1 MISIKRILIG
11 ILILSISVLI
21 SCSNANESKEEV
33 LDLFDVFK
41 GKDLATDY
49 LINIRNGDINGATE
63 ICDKELVDS
72 TINLSEGVSN
82 ITGFQLDKTVAS
94 SEFAYY
100 IFNVIRDSNIEP
112 KSDLEQYTIK
122 VNRNGDNYIIG
133 EIKSKSQ
140 RELYIK
146 NNAIR
151 IIGDKGGKSSLVIS
165 LNNIPK
171 DTYLSK
177 NKMMLY
183 KEKVPNNNFGKV
195 VLGFTGKK
203 VAISTID
210 DKNSYICIAYIDDT
224 LMNGGTDVVDLNS
237 DSQSSQIGGEIQD
250 AFEKPVASKVISVDL
265 INNSEIDDF
274 IFSKEDDNLAVNFR
288 DQNGLSRLNIYKA
301 EDGKAVD
308 TKFNEIFKPEIYNIK
323 AQYFDDDKVIFD
335 VFKSDSTTD
344 ETTGK
349 YSLDLK
355 SNEMIKL

>member
-1 MISIKRILIG
+1 M
-11 ILILSISVLI
+11 
-21 SCSNANESKEEV
+21 
-33 LDLFDVFK
+33 
-41 GKDLATDY
+41 
-49 LINIRNGDINGATE
+49 
-63 ICDKELVDS
+63 
-72 TINLSEGVSN
+72 
-82 ITGFQLDKTVAS
+82 
-94 SEFAYY
+94 
-100 IFNVIRDSNIEP
+100 
-112 KSDLEQYTIK
+112 
-122 VNRNGDNYIIG
+122 
-133 EIKSKSQ
+133 
-140 RELYIK
+140 
-146 NNAIR
+146 
-151 IIGDKGGKSSLVIS
+151 
-165 LNNIPK
+165 
-171 DTYLSK
+171 
-177 NKMMLY
+177 
-183 KEKVPNNNFGKV
+183 PNNNFGKV

>member
-1 MISIKRILIG
+1 MKNIKVILST
-11 ILILSISVLI
+11 ILILIINLFVG
-21 SCSNANESKEEV
+21 CSNINEKKEEK

-41 GKDLATDY
+41 GKDLAINY
-49 LINIRNGDINGATE
+49 LINIRNGDISSAVNNCESE
-63 ICDKELVDS
+63 ILES
-72 TINLSEGVSN
+72 NINLSEGVSN
-82 ITGFQLDKTVAS
+82 ITGFQLNRAIANS
-94 SEFAYY
+94 QFAYY

-112 KSDLEQYTIK
+112 KSDLEEYIIK
-122 VNRNGDNYIIG
+122 VNRNDDNYIISD
-133 EIKSKSQ
+133 IKSKSQ

-151 IIGDKGGKSSLVIS
+151 IIGEKGGKSSLVIS

-171 DTYLSK
+171 DTYLRE
-177 NKMMLY
+177 NKIMLY
-183 KEKVPNNNFGKV
+183 KEKVPNNSFGKV

-203 VAISTID
+203 IAISAID

-224 LMNGGTDVVDLNS
+224 LMKSGSDIVDLNNN
-237 DSQSSQIGGEIQD
+237 SSLALSEGLQE
-250 AFEKPVASKVISVDL
+250 ALEKPVTSKVVSVDL
-265 INNSEIDDF
+265 LNNCKIDDF

>member
-1 MISIKRILIG
+1 MISIKRILNG

-21 SCSNANESKEEV
+21 SCSNVNENKEET

-41 GKDLATDY
+41 GKNLATDY
-49 LINIRNGDINGATE
+49 LINIRNGDINSATE
-63 ICDKELVDS
+63 FCDKDLIDG

-112 KSDLEQYTIK
+112 KSDLEQYTIR

-133 EIKSKSQ
+133 DIKSKSQ

-151 IIGDKGGKSSLVIS
+151 IIGDKGGKSNLVIS

-183 KEKVPNNNFGKV
+183 KEKVPNNSFGKV

-203 VAISTID
+203 IAISTID

-224 LMNGGTDVVDLNS
+224 LMSGGTDIVDLNS
-237 DSQSSQIGGEIQD
+237 DSQNSQLGGELQETL
-250 AFEKPVASKVISVDL
+250 EKPVASKIISVDL
-265 INNSEIDDF
+265 INNSQIDDF
-274 IFSKEDDNLAVNFR
+274 IFSKEDDNLAVNFKN
-288 DQNGLSRLNIYKA
+288 QNGLSSLNIYKA
-301 EDGKAVD
+301 EDGKPVD
-308 TKFNEIFKPEIYNIK
+308 TKFNEMFNLDIYNIK
-323 AQYFDDDKVIFD
+323 AEYFDDDKVIFD
-335 VFKSDSTTD
+335 VFKSDSTND